1 MTSNEQKMMDTLKSV
16 SKIIKMNRH
25 TCKRVVKFEHKWD
38 YIKVCN
44 DSNEDKKIFNVEK
57 RE

>member
-1 MTSNEQKMMDTLKSV
+1 MTSNEIKLMDTLKSV
-16 SKIIKMNRH
+16 SKIIKTNRH
-25 TCKRVVKFEHKWD
+25 TCKRVEIIYHKWE

-44 DSNEDKKIFNVEK
+44 DSNENKKIFNVEK